1 MTHLTLVRHG
11 QTDWNLARRYQGQKD
26 IPLNA
31 EGLRQAQLLAGQ
43 LAREPFDVIYSS
55 DLQRAL
61 QTAQVLHQG
70 RDIPLLTD
78 KRLREI
84 CFGEWEGEVF
94 SEMFAKFPDRFA
106 LSRSDPGVVMAPG
119 GESVEQVAARTTLLA
134 DEISNLYP
142 SGKVLIVTHG
152 MALATLVCRANGVP
166 LTDAYK
172 MVPDNALPFEIS
184 WVVKNN

>member
-1 MTHLTLVRHG
+1 MTRLTLVRHG

-26 IPLNA
+26 ILLNV

-43 LAREPFDVIYSS
+43 LANEPFDVIYSS

-70 RDIPLLTD
+70 RNIPLRTD
-78 KRLREI
+78 IRLREI
-84 CFGEWEGEVF
+84 CFGDWEGEVF
-94 SEMFAKFPDRFA
+94 SEMFAKYPERFA

-119 GESVEQVAARTTLLA
+119 GESVAQVAARTSSFA
-134 DEISNLYP
+134 DEISTLYP
-142 SGKVLIVTHG
+142 AGRVLIVTHG

-166 LTDAYK
+166 LTEAHK
-172 MVPDNALPFEIS
+172 MVPENALPVEIT
-184 WVVKNN
+184 WGAKDN